1 MKVKNI
7 YKIYEYIDEELIQYI
22 DATDNM
28 QMKYLKSK
36 ISPDFVK
43 LCNPE
48 WNENITEEE
57 GFIHALRLADEFWSV
72 YIKHAISEVEGIEI
86 IIKKTNEANK
96 NYAIFDEE
104 LPYRKAVDLL
114 ENKNIK
120 YLIFKS
126 RRECYDIR
134 IIDKKSE
141 FKKEIIINDIK
152 EARKLLKIN
161 DLLYV
166 DPHGKLCCTKTLDS
180 AINLIKYNDER
191 C

>member
-7 YKIYEYIDEELIQYI
+7 DKVYEYMDEELIQYI

-48 WNENITEEE
+48 WNENVTEEE
-57 GFIHALRLADEFWSV
+57 GFIHALRLADEFWNV

-86 IIKKTNEANK
+86 IIKKTNETNK

-104 LPYRKAVDLL
+104 LPYRKAVNLL

-152 EARKLLKIN
+152 EVRKLLKIN

-166 DPHGKLCCTKTLDS
+166 DSHGKLCCTKTLDS

>member
-1 MKVKNI
+1 M
-7 YKIYEYIDEELIQYI
+7 
-22 DATDNM
+22 
-28 QMKYLKSK
+28 
-36 ISPDFVK
+36 
-43 LCNPE
+43 
-48 WNENITEEE
+48 
-57 GFIHALRLADEFWSV
+57 
-72 YIKHAISEVEGIEI
+72 
-86 IIKKTNEANK
+86 
-96 NYAIFDEE
+96 
-104 LPYRKAVDLL
+104 L

-134 IIDKKSE
+134 IIDKKLE